1 MEPALVD
8 VSGIASK
15 VTPTLASLLRPKMY
29 VFLYIYI
36 VRGFNLFCSLLLAD
50 VALGLSGATY
60 WCIMFP
66 KD

>member
-1 MEPALVD
+1 MD
-8 VSGIASK
+8 VSGIACK

-29 VFLYIYI
+29 VFYIYIYI
-36 VRGFNLFCSLLLAD
+36 VHGFNLFCSLLLAD

-60 WCIMFP
+60 WCIMCP